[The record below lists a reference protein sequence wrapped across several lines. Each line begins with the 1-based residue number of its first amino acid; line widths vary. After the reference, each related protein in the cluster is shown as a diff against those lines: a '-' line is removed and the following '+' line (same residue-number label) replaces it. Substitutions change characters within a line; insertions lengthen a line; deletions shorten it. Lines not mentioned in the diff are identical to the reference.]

1 MIPTRYGLY
10 QGLPI
15 VTMHILR
22 DSVEIVCADVNN
34 PIVATSFDIRF
45 DRLIGTDRLIG
56 FEYQDTRS
64 RRHFY
69 SVKPGELLTLAELGK
84 LQGSCYQHQILFI
97 INNYCS
103 WYMSSECRQPMCNGQ
118 LNFADRSTTYC
129 RSSVSTVIIATRT
142 RISF

>member
-1 MIPTRYGLY
+1 MTDTTNFYDDVMAGIR
-10 QGLPI
+10 QGLEEGLMKQASDGVLSDDDKAFI
-15 VTMHILR
+15 
-22 DSVEIVCADVNN
+22 D
-34 PIVATSFDIRF
+34 
-45 DRLIGTDRLIG
+45 
-56 FEYQDTRS
+56 
-64 RRHFY
+64 HFY

-103 WYMSSECRQPMCNGQ
+103 WYMSSECRFPMCNGQ
-118 LNFADRSTTYC
+118 FNFEDRSTSYF